1 MSYTPKYAVSP
12 TNALDTLR
20 KSVLVD
26 GLDVV
31 ADLEK
36 SHGAWVVDA
45 RNGKEFLDFFTC
57 IASMPVGFNHPAMLE
72 EDFVSYL
79 GHAALNKLANPDMYS
94 AEYATFVKTFFEL
107 SVPKHF
113 KHAFFID
120 GGALAV
126 ENALK
131 VAMDWKVRKNLANGV
146 SDELGSKVMH
156 FEGSFHGRSGYT
168 LSLTNTDP
176 TKTAYFPK
184 FDWPRISTPYRKFPL
199 TEENEAD
206 TVKREAQSVAEIE
219 KAFADNP
226 NDICAILIEPI
237 QGEGGDRHFRPE
249 FMAKLRELADKHE
262 ALLILDEVQTG
273 VGLTGHFW
281 AHEGL
286 GVEPDII
293 SFGKKMQVCGIL
305 AGPRVDE
312 IPDNVFHMSSRIN
325 STWGGSLV
333 DMVRVTKYLEIIND
347 DNLVQNA
354 KDVGAYLVEK
364 LQELADGAG
373 KGLVSAV
380 RGMGLWAAFDLPS
393 GDLRTQFF
401 KNSMENGLLIVGSG
415 EVSVRFR
422 PPLILTKE
430 QVDEGIRRVEKSLS
444 GLQ

>member
-1 MSYTPKYAVSP
+1 MPYCPKFAVSA
-12 TNALDTLR
+12 TDALDTLR

-45 RNGKEFLDFFTC
+45 RNGTEYLDFFTC
-57 IASMPVGFNHPAMLE
+57 IASMPVGFNHPAMLDDE
-72 EDFVSYL
+72 FVSYL

-107 SVPKHF
+107 AVPKYF
-113 KHAFFID
+113 IHAFFID
-120 GGALAV
+120 GGSLAV
-126 ENALK
+126 ENAIK
-131 VAMDWKVRKNLANGV
+131 AAMDWKVRKNIAKGL
-146 SDELGSKVMH
+146 SDTLGSTVLH

-184 FDWPRISTPYRKFPL
+184 FDWPRVSSPYRAFPL
-199 TEENEAD
+199 TPENEAV
-206 TVKREAQSVAEIE
+206 TIAREEQTIKEIE
-219 KAFADNP
+219 TAFENNP
-226 NDICAILIEPI
+226 NDICSILIEPI

-249 FMAKLRELADKHE
+249 FMAKLRELADTHE
-262 ALLILDEVQTG
+262 ALLIFDEVQTG

-286 GVEPDII
+286 GVQPDII

-312 IPDNVFHMSSRIN
+312 VPDNVFRTSSRIN

-333 DMVRVTKYLEIIND
+333 DMVRVTKYLEIIAD
-347 DNLVQNA
+347 DNLVKNA

-373 KGLVSAV
+373 KGLVTAV
-380 RGMGLWAAFDLPS
+380 RGMGLWAAFDLPNRE
-393 GDLRTQFF
+393 LRTQFF
-401 KNSMENGLLIVGSG
+401 KNALANGLLIVGSG
-415 EVSVRFR
+415 SVSVRFR
-422 PPLILTKE
+422 PPLTLTKE
-430 QVDEGIRRVEKSLS
+430 QVDEGVKRVEKSLI
-444 GLQ
+444 GLL